1 MRLRNRQGI
10 ICKTAHDVLMKHPAD
25 PSIATI
31 KGEHIL
37 LKSAERRK
45 NKREKK
51 GECQGVSRGRA

>member
-1 MRLRNRQGI
+1 
-10 ICKTAHDVLMKHPAD
+10 MKHPAD